1 MKKLTP
7 SKLESLDEARR
18 IFFGVLEDIIVEVLP
33 EKDRVSILEILG
45 EISKKAIKSS
55 TLAYAREIQQ
65 GTDTNLANG
74 EKEEEEN
81 IS

>member
-1 MKKLTP
+1 M
-7 SKLESLDEARR
+7 
-18 IFFGVLEDIIVEVLP
+18 EVLP